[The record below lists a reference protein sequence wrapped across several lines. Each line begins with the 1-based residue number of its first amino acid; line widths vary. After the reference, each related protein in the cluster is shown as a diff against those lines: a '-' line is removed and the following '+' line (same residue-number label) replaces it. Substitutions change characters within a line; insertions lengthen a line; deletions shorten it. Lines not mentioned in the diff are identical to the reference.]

1 MMEKLDKAQIYEEM
15 IGAVK
20 GVLEDNWQKARP
32 FAEKQIMLFTESL
45 QTIQLLKDQGKLNE
59 EQAKL
64 YLEIQ
69 KSSLR
74 ITLMTVDG
82 LQALA
87 VEKAINTALAVVKK
101 AINTAIGWKL
111 IV

>member
-1 MMEKLDKAQIYEEM
+1 MEKLDKEQIYEEM
-15 IGAVK
+15 MGAVK
-20 GVLEDNWQKARP
+20 GILEDNWQKVRP

-64 YLEIQ
+64 YLDIQ

-74 ITLMTVDG
+74 IALMTVDG

-87 VEKAINTALAVVKK
+87 VEKAINTALAIVKK
-101 AINTAIGWKL
+101 TINTAIGWKL

>member
-1 MMEKLDKAQIYEEM
+1 MSKIDKEQIYEEM
-15 IGAVK
+15 MDAVK
-20 GVLEDNWQKARP
+20 DILDVHWNEAKP
-32 FAEKQIMLFTESL
+32 FAERQIMLFTESL
-45 QTIQLLKDQGKLNE
+45 ESIERLKEQDMLNE

-64 YLEIQ
+64 YIEIQ

-74 ITLMTVDG
+74 IALLTVDG

-87 VEKAINTALAVVKK
+87 VERAVTTALDIVKK
-101 AINTAIGWKL
+101 TINTAIGWKL

>member
-1 MMEKLDKAQIYEEM
+1 MEKLDKEQIYEEM
-15 IGAVK
+15 MGAVK
-20 GVLEDNWQKARP
+20 GILEDNWVKAKP

-45 QTIQLLKDQGKLNE
+45 EAIERLKEQEMLSE

-64 YLEIQ
+64 YIDIQ

-74 ITLMTVDG
+74 IALMTVDG

-87 VEKAINTALAVVKK
+87 VERAINTALDVVKK
-101 AINTAIGWKL
+101 TINTAIGWK
-111 IV
+111 III

>member
-1 MMEKLDKAQIYEEM
+1 MGKLDKEKIYEEM
-15 IGAVK
+15 MEAVK
-20 GVLEDNWQKARP
+20 AILKDHWQKAKP

-45 QTIQLLKDQGKLNE
+45 ETIERLKDQEKLSE

-64 YLEIQ
+64 YIDIQ

-74 ITLMTVDG
+74 IALMTVDG

-87 VEKAINTALAVVKK
+87 VEKAINTALDIVKK
-101 AINTAIGWKL
+101 TINTALGWRL

>member
-1 MMEKLDKAQIYEEM
+1 MAKLDKEQIYVEM
-15 IGAVK
+15 MGAVK
-20 GVLEDNWQKARP
+20 GILEDNWGKAKP

-45 QTIQLLKDQGKLNE
+45 EAIERLKEQEMLSE

-64 YLEIQ
+64 YIDIQ

-74 ITLMTVDG
+74 IALMTVDG

-87 VEKAINTALAVVKK
+87 VERAINTALDVVKK
-101 AINTAIGWKL
+101 TINTAIGWK
-111 IV
+111 II